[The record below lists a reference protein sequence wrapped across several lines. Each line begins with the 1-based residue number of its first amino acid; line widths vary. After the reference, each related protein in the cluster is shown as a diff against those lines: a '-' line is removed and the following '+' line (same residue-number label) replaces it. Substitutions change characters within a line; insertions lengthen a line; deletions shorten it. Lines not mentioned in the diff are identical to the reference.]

1 MRKESNVIDLYDGY
15 KLFVNE
21 EYGQMSIRE
30 PRPYVMGESAV
41 AVSFDGGA
49 TWSIRIDQE
58 SYISHHQKVVDTVE
72 SEVPGYGDVV
82 EYVKAL
88 DDELAGSRFVD
99 KW

>member
-30 PRPYVMGESAV
+30 PRPYVMGDSAV

-49 TWSIRIDQE
+49 TWSIRIDHE
-58 SYISHHQKVVDTVE
+58 SYLDFKQEVVDTVE

-88 DDELAGSRFVD
+88 DEGLAGSRFVD